1 MVSRGVRWP
10 VVVRQQVVEWI
21 ASGRSCESV
30 ADAVG
35 VSARTAGRWWSQ
47 AGGMQLLRGKNGGLS
62 DPARAG
68 RPRGP
73 GHRLTLEDRNEI
85 QRGLDTG
92 LSQAQIARRIG
103 RSRSTVSRELAR
115 HRAARGD
122 YNALVADSRALGR
135 ARRPKEFKLADP
147 VLCARVA
154 EWMDQGWSPGLI
166 ASILRR
172 DNPEDRSQWVS
183 HETIYQSL
191 YVQARGSLRA
201 DLYQRLSTRRST
213 RKPRERVGAAR
224 GGRPFKDAL
233 KISQR
238 PPEVADRAVPGHWE
252 GDLIL
257 GTGGTSAIGTLVERT
272 TRYTILLHLPGNHTA
287 ETVATAMI
295 TAMSD
300 LPAHLR
306 RSLTWD
312 RGSELADYADIQLDL
327 RMPVYFADPHSPWQ
341 RGSNENTNRLLRHWF
356 EKGTDLSGWSP
367 EDLKRVAAMLN
378 ARPRPTLDLDTPAQ
392 RLKQLFEQAA

>member
-1 MVSRGVRWP
+1 MRIRLGP
-10 VVVRQQVVEWI
+10 VGGVVR
-21 ASGRSCESV
+21 
-30 ADAVG
+30 
-35 VSARTAGRWWSQ
+35 
-47 AGGMQLLRGKNGGLS
+47 
-62 DPARAG
+62 PARAG

-85 QRGLDTG
+85 QRGLDAG
-92 LSQAQIARRIG
+92 LSQARIAVLIG
-103 RSRSTVSRELAR
+103 RSPSTVSREVRR
-115 HRAARGD
+115 HRGTDGD
-122 YNALVADSRALGR
+122 YNALVADTRALQ
-135 ARRPKEFKLADP
+135 AAARPKEFRLADRARCVP
-147 VLCARVA
+147 VE
-154 EWMDQGWSPGLI
+154 EWLDQGWSPKLI

-172 DNPEDRSQWVS
+172 DNPEDRSRWVS

-201 DLYQRLSTRRST
+201 DLHQQLSTRRST
-213 RKPRERVGAAR
+213 RKPQGRVERR
-224 GGRPFKDAL
+224 GNFHDVL

-257 GTGGTSAIGTLVERT
+257 GTNNKSAIGTLVERT
-272 TRYTILLHLPGNHTA
+272 TRYTILLHLPGDHGA
-287 ETVATAMI
+287 ATVAKAMMTAMEG
-295 TAMSD
+295 

-312 RGSELADYADIQLDL
+312 RGSEMGNYQDIQLDL
-327 RMPVYFADPHSPWQ
+327 QMPVYFADPYSPWQ

-356 EKGTDLSGWSP
+356 TKGTDLSGWTA
-367 EDLKRVAAMLN
+367 EEIEKVAVMLN

-392 RLKQLFEQAA
+392 RLKQLFAEAA

>member
-1 MVSRGVRWP
+1 MVSSGVRWP
-10 VVVRQQVVEWI
+10 VEVRVRVVEWI
-21 ASGRSCESV
+21 ASGGSQDG
-30 ADAVG
+30 AAALVG
-35 VSARTAGRWWSQ
+35 VSRLTAARWWSQ
-47 AGGMQLLRGKNGGLS
+47 AGGMRLLRGKNGGLPR
-62 DPARAG
+62 PARAG

-115 HRAARGD
+115 HRARGD

-135 ARRPKEFKLADP
+135 ASRPKEFKLADP
-147 VLCARVA
+147 VLGARVA

-166 ASILRR
+166 ARILRR
-172 DNPEDRSQWVS
+172 DSPEDRSQWVS
-183 HETIYQSL
+183 HETIYQCL
-191 YVQARGSLRA
+191 YVQARGALRA
-201 DLYQRLSTRRST
+201 NLHQQLSTGRST

-238 PPEVADRAVPGHWE
+238 PSEVADRAVPGHWE
-252 GDLIL
+252 GDLII

-272 TRYTILLHLPGNHTA
+272 TRYTILLHLPGDHTA
-287 ETVATAMI
+287 QTVAGAMI
-295 TAMSD
+295 TAMGD

-312 RGSELADYADIQLDL
+312 RGTELAGYVDIQLDL
-327 RMPVYFADPHSPWQ
+327 RMPVYFADPYSPWQ

-356 EKGTDLSGWSP
+356 AKGTDLSDWTP
-367 EDLKRVAAMLN
+367 TDLKRVAAMLN

-392 RLKQLFEQAA
+392 RLQQLFEQAA

>member
-1 MVSRGVRWP
+1 MVSTGVRWP
-10 VVVRQQVVEWI
+10 VEVRRRVVEWI
-21 ASGRSCESV
+21 AAGGSRES
-30 ADAVG
+30 AANAVG
-35 VSARTAGRWWSQ
+35 VSPLTAARWWSQ
-47 AGGMQLLRGKNGGLS
+47 AGGMQVVRGPRGGLPR
-62 DPARAG
+62 PARAG

-92 LSQAQIARRIG
+92 LSQAEIAERIG

-115 HRAARGD
+115 HRTAGGD
-122 YNALVADSRALGR
+122 YNALVSDSRALAR

-147 VLCARVA
+147 GLCARVT

-172 DNPEDRSQWVS
+172 DNPEDRSRWVS

-191 YVQARGSLRA
+191 YVQTRGQLRA
-201 DLYQRLSTRRST
+201 NLHQQLSTKRSA
-213 RKPRERVGAAR
+213 RKPRDRVERR
-224 GGRPFKDAL
+224 GKFNDVLR
-233 KISQR
+233 ISQR

-272 TRYTILLHLPGNHTA
+272 TRYTILLHLPGDHTA
-287 ETVATAMI
+287 STVATAMI

-312 RGSELADYADIQLDL
+312 RGSELARYDDIQLDL
-327 RMPVYFADPHSPWQ
+327 QMPVYFADPHSPWQ

-367 EDLKRVAAMLN
+367 EDLKRIAAMLN

>member
-1 MVSRGVRWP
+1 MRWP
-10 VVVRQQVVEWI
+10 VAARRRVVGLI
-21 ASGRSCESV
+21 ASGWSQQQAAACE
-30 ADAVG
+30 G
-35 VSARTAGRWWSQ
+35 VSRLAAARWWSQ
-47 AGGMQLLRGKNGGLS
+47 AGGMKLVMGRGGG
-62 DPARAG
+62 PARPARGG
-68 RPRGP
+68 RARGP
-73 GHRLTLEDRNEI
+73 GHRLTLEDRDEI
-85 QRGLDTG
+85 QRGLDAG
-92 LSQAQIARRIG
+92 LEQVEIARRIG
-103 RSRSTVSRELAR
+103 RSPSTVSREIGR
-115 HRAARGD
+115 HRSPGGD
-122 YNALVADSRALGR
+122 YSALVADSRALQQ
-135 ARRPKEFKLADP
+135 AMRPKKFKLADP
-147 VLCARVA
+147 GLSDRVT

-183 HETIYQSL
+183 HETIYKSL
-191 YVQARGSLRA
+191 YVQARGRLRA
-201 DLYQRLSTRRST
+201 DLHQQLSTHRST
-213 RKPRERVGAAR
+213 RKSRERVGAGK
-224 GGRPFKDAL
+224 GGWAFKDAL

-272 TRYTILLHLPGNHTA
+272 TRYTILLHLPGDHTA
-287 ETVATAMI
+287 ATVAGAMI

-312 RGSELADYADIQLDL
+312 RGSELADYVDIQLDL

-356 EKGTDLSGWSP
+356 EKGTDLSGWTP
-367 EDLKRVAAMLN
+367 DDLRRVAVMLN
-378 ARPRPTLDLDTPAQ
+378 ARPRPTLDLDTP
-392 RLKQLFEQAA
+392 